1 MYVCMYCALQV
12 WISFAMFESELPD
25 RNGNRF
31 YLNVYDTY
39 FHITVPILNGTA
51 AAGSDE
57 DPSHENDNDEDE
69 GVSDSAVEAS
79 RTVFSRGCG
88 NDNTYIKQKTILCCA
103 YYFAAEPRQKD
114 TKKDTN
120 CHFQCVLT

>member
-1 MYVCMYCALQV
+1 MYVYIVHFRCGYHSPCSKASCQTETVFDFYCSAV
-12 WISFAMFESELPD
+12 
-25 RNGNRF
+25 
-31 YLNVYDTY
+31 YVYDTY

-51 AAGSDE
+51 AAESDE

-103 YYFAAEPRQKD
+103 Y
-114 TKKDTN
+114 
-120 CHFQCVLT
+120 